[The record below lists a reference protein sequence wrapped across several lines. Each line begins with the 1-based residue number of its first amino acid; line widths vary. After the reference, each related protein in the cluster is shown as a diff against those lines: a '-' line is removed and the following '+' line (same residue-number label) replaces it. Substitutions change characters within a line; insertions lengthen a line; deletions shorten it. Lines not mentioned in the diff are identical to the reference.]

1 MEYQLE
7 RKYQTRAKELEE
19 ANRKLQ
25 VEITERKNAELERQK
40 YEANLQAIFDST
52 DIGFILLDNSL
63 LVLSTNSIASQWAK
77 LAFGSNIKE
86 GSSLTSLTYN
96 TENPIVGM
104 IQQTLL
110 GESIFNDSNFKLEDD
125 SEIWF
130 RTRMNP
136 VRDNENN
143 VIGVCISV
151 IDYTEKKMYAL
162 EKERIA
168 NDLVQR
174 NTDLEQFAYIVSH
187 NLRAPIA
194 NILGI
199 SSILHSEDISIEDRK
214 QFEQHMFTVVENL
227 DEIVRDLNNILQVK
241 REISEKKEKVI
252 FSELVENIKSSL
264 ENLLKKENVSIV
276 TDFSEMDEFM
286 TLKSYVHSIF
296 YNLISNSI
304 KFRHFERLPV
314 IEIKSEK
321 YDGKF
326 RLIFKDNGTGFDLE
340 KRKEQLFKLYKRFH
354 PEIEGKGI
362 GLFMVK
368 TQVEVLGGTITLNSK
383 PDNGTEIFIEFNI

>member
-1 MEYQLE
+1 MEYQIE
-7 RKYQTRAKELEE
+7 RKYLARAKKLEE

-25 VEITERKNAELERQK
+25 VEIAERKNAELERQK

-63 LVLSTNSIASQWAK
+63 HVLSTNSIASQWAN
-77 LAFGSNIKE
+77 LAFGSSIKE
-86 GSSLTSLTYN
+86 GSSLTSLIYN
-96 TENPIVGM
+96 TENPIVNM

-110 GESIFNDSNFKLEDD
+110 GESIFNDSNFKQEDG

-136 VRDNENN
+136 VRDNEKNT
-143 VIGVCISV
+143 IGVCISV
-151 IDYTEKKMYAL
+151 VDYTEKKMYAL

-199 SSILHSEDISIEDRK
+199 SSILQSEDISTHDRK

-241 REISEKKEKVI
+241 REISEKKEKII

-264 ENLLKKENVSIV
+264 ENLLKKENVLIK
-276 TDFSEMDEFM
+276 TDFSGLDEFM
-286 TLKSYVHSIF
+286 TLKSYMHSIF

-326 RLIFKDNGTGFDLE
+326 RLVFKDNGVGFDLE

-368 TQVEVLGGTITLNSK
+368 TQVEVLGGTITLNSE
-383 PDNGTEIFIEFNI
+383 PDNGTEIFIEFKI